1 MLRNGEI
8 KRRHSMGMQLCK
20 PERWGR
26 SVCKDEEG
34 ERPSGSGAGTAAG
47 QVPCPGPV
55 LTKRILGTDAL
66 LK

>member
-1 MLRNGEI
+1 
-8 KRRHSMGMQLCK
+8 MGMQLCK